1 MALDYLGQ
9 AYNNE
14 LQRNLETN
22 SLQNIL
28 AQVNQAFA
36 CIPGLE
42 NQAGPATCQVNGQQD
57 LVKLTCMPHT
67 PP

>member
-9 AYNNE
+9 AYNQE
-14 LQRNLETN
+14 PQRNLETN
-22 SLQNIL
+22 SFQSTL

-42 NQAGPATCQVNGQQD
+42 NQAGPATCQVNMQQD
-57 LVKLTCMPHT
+57 LVKLRCMPHT